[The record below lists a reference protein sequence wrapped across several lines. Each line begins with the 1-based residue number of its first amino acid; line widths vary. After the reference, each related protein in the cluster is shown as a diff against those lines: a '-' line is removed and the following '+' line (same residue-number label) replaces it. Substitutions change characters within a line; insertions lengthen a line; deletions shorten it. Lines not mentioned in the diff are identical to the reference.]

1 MNVRLATNCIVASM
15 LVCLPILTGCQ
26 ADGNLYPVQGQLA
39 QLNPQPVF
47 SAGITGSMKMET
59 FHAKIAGGETVSCS
73 LTAIANGKKRVSDP
87 PASDTQSP
95 FNMPSAWDAVYGASF
110 YEAHVLGTHGPY
122 YWRGATGSP
131 GTALHAE
138 IYVTDYA
145 QRKEYGQKWD
155 NVFAPRAEDVKGV
168 VQDDKRNIYKFAL

>member
-1 MNVRLATNCIVASM
+1 M
-15 LVCLPILTGCQ
+15 LVCLSVLTGCQ
-26 ADGNLYPVQGQLA
+26 ADGNLYPVQGPLA
-39 QLNPQPVF
+39 QQNPQLVF
-47 SAGITGSMKMET
+47 SARITGGNRIESFYAT
-59 FHAKIAGGETVSCS
+59 IADGETVSCS
-73 LTAIANGKKRVSDP
+73 LTAIANGKRRISDLP
-87 PASDTQSP
+87 PRDGQSR

-122 YWRGATGSP
+122 YWCAATGSR

-155 NVFAPRAEDVKGV
+155 NVFAPRAENVKGV
-168 VQDDKRNIYKFAL
+168 VQDDKGNIYKFAL